1 MSRVTLKPA
10 SPAHIG
16 RIANRM
22 RAADVQECRAM
33 GHSPKQA
40 LRGALTASTMAWT
53 ACVDGEPHAMFGL
66 VVTNAL
72 CGHGSPWM
80 LGSEE
85 IYRHPREMIRM
96 GPRFLKLFSD
106 LTPSMSGLVGA
117 GNDRA
122 IRLLRR
128 WGFLVNREG
137 VILFAGVEMIPF
149 EYQGAA

>member
-1 MSRVTLKPA
+1 MSRVTIRPA
-10 SPAHIG
+10 SAGHIG
-16 RIANRM
+16 RVAYKM
-22 RAADVQECRAM
+22 READVIECRAM

-40 LRGALTASTMAWT
+40 LRSALTASTMAWT
-53 ACVDGEPHAMFGL
+53 AFVGGEPHAVFGL
-66 VVTNAL
+66 VITNAL

-106 LTPSMSGLVGA
+106 STPTMSGYCWA

-137 VILFAGVEMIPF
+137 VIVFAGVEMIPF
-149 EYQGAA
+149 EMDNG